1 MPSAPTLHAISMLSL
16 LGVTL
21 AACALLLRRGE
32 RPRTFAATV
41 TALCAI
47 VIVFLAAP
55 VHLCHAG
62 QPVAQALLG
71 IICVPA
77 PVLLVR
83 GDRLAFAL
91 AGLVGI
97 ATFSLMN
104 QYVALV
110 HTERVTGNCS
120 RSDTNLRLDRLLA
133 EVGAQLSNL
142 GAAETFRFPEGWLS
156 DVEFVRKA
164 PGTGPLEAALETFE
178 RESFSPFWHSGFTK
192 LYARHRTPVG
202 LWFPGGTLAEGGSRL
217 EWRERA
223 GN

>member
-32 RPRTFAATV
+32 RPRTFAGIV

-47 VIVFLAAP
+47 VVVFLAAP
-55 VHLCHAG
+55 LHLCNSG
-62 QPVAQALLG
+62 NPTFQALLG
-71 IICVPA
+71 IVCVTA
-77 PVLLVR
+77 LVVCVR

-104 QYVALV
+104 QYMALV
-110 HTERVTGNCS
+110 HTERVTGNC
-120 RSDTNLRLDRLLA
+120 RSYQNHRLEDLRTRAGEELLVRTP
-133 EVGAQLSNL
+133 EVAS
-142 GAAETFRFPEGWLS
+142 AFPEGWLS
-156 DVEFVRKA
+156 DVDIVRKEPENCPLA
-164 PGTGPLEAALETFE
+164 ATAATFHREEFGTW
-178 RESFSPFWHSGFTK
+178 WHSWFTQIYELRK
-192 LYARHRTPVG
+192 IPVA
-202 LWFPGGTLAEGGSRL
+202 LWYPGGTLVEAAGGL
-217 EWRERA
+217 TWRERA